1 MNTKSSFIA
10 IIGETNAGKSTLL
23 NEIIG
28 AKVSIISHK
37 VQTTRRKI
45 LGIFTQ
51 DETQLVFVDTPGLF
65 SPKKRLEKAMVKA
78 AWDATKDCD
87 QIVLLV
93 DAAKKD
99 LSHSQNAAEKISS
112 LEKKKILVLN
122 KIDLLP
128 KPKLLEIIQKFEN
141 YNFDHIFMISAL
153 KDDGVDELLKKL
165 FHDAPPSP
173 WFYLEDQVSD
183 LSLSTHAEE
192 ITREKVYQF
201 LNQELPYSIFVSNEK
216 FENFDNGDI
225 KITQTIIVERANQKL
240 IVLGEKG
247 SKIKMIGQSAR
258 KEMERFFN
266 KKVHLFL
273 HVTVD
278 EKWQEKKSFYESQGL
293 DFNH

>member
-173 WFYLEDQVSD
+173 WFYLEELRVSFF
-183 LSLSTHAEE
+183 A
-192 ITREKVYQF
+192 
-201 LNQELPYSIFVSNEK
+201 QELRTPQPVSVK
-216 FENFDNGDI
+216 RLD
-225 KITQTIIVERANQKL
+225 KA
-240 IVLGEKG
+240 
-247 SKIKMIGQSAR
+247 
-258 KEMERFFN
+258 
-266 KKVHLFL
+266 
-273 HVTVD
+273 
-278 EKWQEKKSFYESQGL
+278 WSQL
-293 DFNH
+293 L